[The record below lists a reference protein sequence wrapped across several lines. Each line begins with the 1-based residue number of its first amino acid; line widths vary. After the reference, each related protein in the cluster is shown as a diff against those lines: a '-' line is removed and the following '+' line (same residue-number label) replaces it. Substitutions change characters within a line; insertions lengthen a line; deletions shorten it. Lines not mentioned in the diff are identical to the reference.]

1 MVLLEVVKI
10 CTQKTRLHWDGI
22 LAHFGSTT
30 CVILTVTTI
39 RIVLSGSAFIGA
51 LLYQIYF
58 FGVLNDASMRVFDSS
73 GKASRSSRIM
83 ASSLMFSTNGLC
95 TIAILLLLAETVT
108 VIFSFLKWYYLVGLS
123 ESFNNALSFV
133 LLIVCVFNVN
143 LGLHAAE
150 ISSTII
156 GHIAVNIHEDKQLTM
171 SAIDHI
177 QTELHC
183 CGFHTGVNDWI
194 AEITAQFYDP
204 MERKSVIVI
213 NNATKRMWF
222 TLCSEDDLCSVP
234 RSCCRMQTE
243 NCNKVDVSYLT
254 DKNYTH
260 TNDYEQRM
268 VKSTAL
274 YDKSCF
280 SVFEKAV
287 ESYSHFTVVVVF
299 FHTLTAVFMEAII
312 TAIISRLNGIGRID
326 LLTGEVRNS
335 YA

>member
-1 MVLLEVVKI
+1 MP
-10 CTQKTRLHWDGI
+10 CTIFR
-22 LAHFGSTT
+22 
-30 CVILTVTTI
+30 
-39 RIVLSGSAFIGA
+39 SGSAFIGA

-58 FGVLNDASMRVFDSS
+58 FGVLNDAFMRVSDSS

-83 ASSLMFSTNGLC
+83 ASSLIFSTNGLC

-108 VIFSFLKWYYLVGLS
+108 AIFSCLKWYYLVGLS

-143 LGLHAAE
+143 LGLHATE

-156 GHIAVNIHEDKQLTM
+156 GHIAVHIHEDEQLAM

-194 AEITAQFYDP
+194 AEIKAQFYDP

-213 NNATKRMWF
+213 NNTTKRMWF
-222 TLCSEDDLCSVP
+222 ALCSEDGLCSVP
-234 RSCCRMQTE
+234 KSCCRMQTE
-243 NCNKVDVSYLT
+243 NCNKVGVSYLAAENHT
-254 DKNYTH
+254 N

-268 VKSTAL
+268 MRSTAL

-287 ESYSHFTVVVVF
+287 ESYSYFTAVAVL
-299 FHTLTAVFMEAII
+299 FHILTAVFTEAII
-312 TAIISRLNGIGRID
+312 TAIISRLDGIGRID
-326 LLTGEVRNS
+326 LLTGELNGRLQLKPLHSSTSSIFARNLS
-335 YA
+335 